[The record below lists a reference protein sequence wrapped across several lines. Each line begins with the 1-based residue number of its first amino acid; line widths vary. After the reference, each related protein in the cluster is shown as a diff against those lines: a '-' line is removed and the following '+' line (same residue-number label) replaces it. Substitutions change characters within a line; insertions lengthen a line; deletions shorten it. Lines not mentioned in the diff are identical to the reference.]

1 MNKYLKVGIILIVL
15 ALLFIPTIIAMKY
28 VAISQIYYHFV
39 DSVSNLTGLNKYLV
53 KAGVALMLVPFF
65 IGLRLLFSPFNRT
78 RRIIGTSILVILLI
92 LYNLGLYHFT
102 KDSYF
107 TFSEGTVLKWYA
119 LTPDGVKFFDSSGV
133 DPVYGIPLKPVTPE
147 VIRNLK
153 LIQKGEFRPIDPKN
167 AQFFNP
173 ITGEAQVW
181 YYQYPDGGLEFY
193 DKPGYHPITGEQL
206 KPATKQIYFEWQEKE
221 KAKKSSEM
229 AIQQEQTVG
238 KSENDKDAK
247 KSKEQQIA
255 RGSKTPIVDE
265 KERRLKEFKSLINK
279 GVASYPD
286 KPNVAMIIESKK
298 TESGNSPD
306 NTFYSLLRSEK
317 INIILNLFKEES
329 FKAKGY
335 FREIYERDTGLLK
348 QADALSKV
356 DYLILGKLNYS
367 FQKGGGIDRDL
378 VSCNINLSY
387 KIINKNAEVI
397 KSDSIRVIGPGFSE
411 DAAIERG
418 LEMLSEQ
425 YSERILKSVL

>member
-1 MNKYLKVGIILIVL
+1 MNKWLKVGIILIVL
-15 ALLFIPTIIAMKY
+15 ILLFIPTIIAMKY

-53 KAGVALMLVPFF
+53 KAGVVLMLVPFF
-65 IGLRLLFSPFNRT
+65 IGLKLFFSIKKT
-78 RRIIGTSILVILLI
+78 RRYMGTSILLTLLI
-92 LYNLGLYHFT
+92 LYNLSLYHFT

-107 TFSEGTVLKWYA
+107 TFSEGKVLKWYA

-167 AQFFNP
+167 VQFFNP

-181 YYQYPDGGLEFY
+181 YYQYPDESLEFY

-221 KAKKSSEM
+221 KAKKSTEA
-229 AIQQEQTVG
+229 AIQQEQAVG
-238 KSENDKDAK
+238 KSENDKDGK

-255 RGSKTPIVDE
+255 MGSKPPIVDE

-279 GVASYPD
+279 GVATYSD
-286 KPNVAMIIESKK
+286 KPNVAIVIESKK
-298 TESGNSPD
+298 TESGVFPE
-306 NTFYSLLRSEK
+306 NTFYSFLRSEK
-317 INIILNLFKEES
+317 VNIVLNLFKEKP

-335 FREIYERDTGLLK
+335 FKEIYEGNIELLR
-348 QADALSKV
+348 QADVLPNI
-356 DYLILGKLNYS
+356 DYLILGRLNYS
-367 FQKGGGIDRDL
+367 FQKGGIDKDF

-387 KIINKNAEVI
+387 KVISKKGNVVKVDDINI
-397 KSDSIRVIGPGFSE
+397 IGPGFSQSK
-411 DAAIERG
+411 ALERG
-418 LEMLSEQ
+418 LELIAEKYSQRIIRSE
-425 YSERILKSVL
+425 YN

>member
-1 MNKYLKVGIILIVL
+1 MNKWLKVGIILIVL
-15 ALLFIPTIIAMKY
+15 ILLFIPTIIAMKY

-65 IGLRLLFSPFNRT
+65 IGLKLFFSIKKT
-78 RRIIGTSILVILLI
+78 RRYIGTSILVTLLI
-92 LYNLGLYHFT
+92 LYNLSLYHFT

-107 TFSEGTVLKWYA
+107 TFSEGKVLKWYA

-133 DPVYGIPLKPVTPE
+133 DPIYGIPLKPVTPE

-167 AQFFNP
+167 VQFFNP
-173 ITGEAQVW
+173 ITGEPQVW
-181 YYQYPDGGLEFY
+181 HYQYPDGSFEFY

-221 KAKKSSEM
+221 KAKKSAEA

-255 RGSKTPIVDE
+255 LSLKPPIVDE
-265 KERRLKEFKSLINK
+265 KERRLKEFKALINK
-279 GVASYPD
+279 NITPQSG
-286 KPNVAMIIESKK
+286 KPNVAIVVESSR
-298 TESGNSPD
+298 TGSGVSPE
-306 NTFYSLLRSEK
+306 NVFYTLLKAEK
-317 INIILNLFKEES
+317 VNIILNLFKEES
-329 FKAKGY
+329 FKTKGY
-335 FREIYERDTGLLK
+335 FREIYERDTSLLK
-348 QADALSKV
+348 QAGALSKI

-367 FQKGGGIDRDL
+367 FQKGTGIDREL
-378 VSCNINLSY
+378 VSCNLNLTY
-387 KIINKNAEVI
+387 KIINKNAETI

-418 LEMLSEQ
+418 LEILSEQ